1 MTAKLKSGK
10 RPEYIVFFLFIIA
23 YCVISSF
30 HEPWFDEAQAWQIAK
45 CADLKEILF
54 ELPHYEG
61 HPPLWHLILAIPA
74 KSGLSFEIGLKLTGL
89 LITSLSAALMLF
101 RSKLPRA
108 ARLLLPFSYFFFYQY
123 GVIVRP
129 YCLMLLVMLVL
140 GKEFNSRKEHPW
152 RILGL
157 LILLCLTSAYGIV
170 FAGGIAI
177 CMLWELCGEKGI
189 KNVLRGMPYDSR
201 PQSLAVLLMAAILLI
216 IEIFPKAD
224 TYSPAV
230 LEGNSFFLCF
240 MCTLFTLFGE
250 CFLTSGSWFSMDRML
265 LQNVHISIP
274 ELIVF
279 IFVGFIFWF
288 LIICVSSKKNL
299 KFLVIPY
306 ILFALFA
313 AKVYF
318 TGHHLG
324 IALILLLFWFEFQWR
339 DGDLC
344 EIGRHISKRISK
356 TERDRRLL
364 KSAAVGIGVICLLL
378 PLYWSCAAAYHD
390 IKWEY
395 SSGRSIASYIK
406 EHGMEESLILTDW
419 NVGGSLYPQSMGKAV
434 YMNPYMSG
442 AGTLLSAYFSRN
454 MALNLNDGDD
464 HLAYNYHKLGSYEE
478 SQNAK
483 LRWASRGRPDLI
495 IGHPKLEL
503 AYGDA
508 LDYSEYTLVKL
519 SYVAFIWKSG
529 CVYSSM
535 PVFVRNDLLD
545 VYGVEPAAEME
556 EIAVNGLKITD
567 EMREQ
572 YENGVPVEEILAP
585 YLDAL
590 FGPEKQERQ

>member
-1 MTAKLKSGK
+1 MIAKLKSGK
-10 RPEYIVFFLFIIA
+10 KPEYICLFLFLAA
-23 YCVISSF
+23 YGVITSF

-45 CADLKEILF
+45 CASLKEILF
-54 ELPHYEG
+54 KLPHYEG
-61 HPPLWHLILAIPA
+61 HPPLWHLILAVPA
-74 KSGLSFEIGLKLTGL
+74 KSGVPFEIGLKLTGF
-89 LITSLSAALMLF
+89 LITSMSAALMLF

-140 GKEFNSRKEHPW
+140 GMEFNSRKEHPW
-152 RILGL
+152 RIIGL
-157 LILLCLTSAYGIV
+157 LILLCLTCAYGIV
-170 FAGGIAI
+170 FAGGIAV

-189 KNVLRGMPYDSR
+189 KNVLRGLRYDSR
-201 PQSLAVLLMAAILLI
+201 PQSLAVLLLAAILLI
-216 IEIFPKAD
+216 IEILPKAD

-230 LEGNSFFLCF
+230 LEGNSFFLCLI
-240 MCTLFTLFGE
+240 CTLFTLFGE
-250 CFLTSGSWFSMDRML
+250 CFLTTGSWFSMDRVL
-265 LQNVHISIP
+265 LQNVHISTV

-279 IFVGFIFWF
+279 SLIGLVFWV

-306 ILFALFA
+306 ILFAFFA

-324 IALILLLFWFEFQWR
+324 IVFNLLLFWFEFQWR
-339 DGDLC
+339 DGGIC
-344 EIGRHISKRISK
+344 EIGRHISKRISR
-356 TERDRRLL
+356 TERDRHLLRLT
-364 KSAAVGIGVICLLL
+364 AIGIGFICLLL

-390 IKWEY
+390 IKLEY

-406 EHGMEESLILTDW
+406 EHGMEDSLILTDW
-419 NVGGSLYPQSMGKAV
+419 NSGGTLFSQTIGKEDYV
-434 YMNPYMSG
+434 NPYMAG
-442 AGTLLSAYFSRN
+442 TGTLLSAYFSRN
-454 MALNLNDGDD
+454 MALNLNDGDNRM
-464 HLAYNYHKLGSYEE
+464 AYTYHKFGSYEE

-483 LRWASRGRPDLI
+483 LRWASRGRPDII
-495 IGHPKLEL
+495 IGHPKLESV
-503 AYGDA
+503 YGDA

-519 SYVAFIWKSG
+519 DYVAYIWKSN
-529 CVYSSM
+529 CTYSSM

-545 VYGVEPAAEME
+545 VYGVEPVTEVE

-572 YENGVPVEEILAP
+572 YENGVPVEEILKP

-590 FGPEKQERQ
+590 FGP